1 MLFGHGDRGFRSLLH
16 LLSRLVDVG
25 RDDFGCGDERHL
37 HVVAKPTQSD
47 LPHLHS
53 VLPSV
58 LVHVAPD
65 PLVGDVRVVGPA
77 LARVVTRSAMTSGRA
92 VDVVNIRRM
101 VEFLPFLV

>member
-1 MLFGHGDRGFRSLLH
+1 LLH
-16 LLSRLVDVG
+16 LLSRLVDEG

-37 HVVAKPTQSD
+37 HVVAKPTQSN

-53 VLPSV
+53 VFLSV

-65 PLVGDVRVVGPA
+65 PLVGDVRVVGSA
-77 LARVVTRSAMTSGRA
+77 LARVVTKSAMTSGRA
-92 VDVVNIRRM
+92 ADVVNIRRM

>member
-1 MLFGHGDRGFRSLLH
+1 MLH
-16 LLSRLVDVG
+16 LLSRLVDAG
-25 RDDFGCGDERHL
+25 RGDFGCGDLRHWQ
-37 HVVAKPTQSD
+37 VVAKPTQSN

-65 PLVGDVRVVGPA
+65 TLVGDVRVLGPA
-77 LARVVTRSAMTSGRA
+77 LARVVTKSAMTSGRA
-92 VDVVNIRRM
+92 ADVVNIRRM